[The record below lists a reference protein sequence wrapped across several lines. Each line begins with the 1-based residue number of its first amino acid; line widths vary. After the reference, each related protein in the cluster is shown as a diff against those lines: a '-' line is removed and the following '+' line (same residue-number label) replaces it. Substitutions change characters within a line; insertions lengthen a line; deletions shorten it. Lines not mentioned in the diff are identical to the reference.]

1 MNRTLDEILPLGQ
14 LVFII
19 GELYYP
25 TTLFKLK
32 FWLFFS

>member
-19 GELYYP
+19 G
-25 TTLFKLK
+25 K
-32 FWLFFS
+32 